1 MSNKDTYKR
10 KHAYLDKQ
18 INTLEK
24 HNSYNRTVIS
34 NLKKKKLPLYA
45 VSKLN
50 NSAPVILIKIFDW
63 AVAATNPATITPV
76 NSDTNAGVF
85 FTIKNI
91 TIAGT
96 IISQGE
102 I

>member
-34 NLKKKKLPLYA
+34 NLKKKKL
-45 VSKLN
+45 KLKDRMIYEERDKARYN
-50 NSAPVILIKIFDW
+50 K
-63 AVAATNPATITPV
+63 
-76 NSDTNAGVF
+76 
-85 FTIKNI
+85 
-91 TIAGT
+91 
-96 IISQGE
+96 
-102 I
+102 

>member
-34 NLKKKKLPLYA
+34 NLKKKKL
-45 VSKLN
+45 KLKDRMIYEERDKARYN
-50 NSAPVILIKIFDW
+50 KYKAHEYFKRALSMTAWQSFSYVIY
-63 AVAATNPATITPV
+63 
-76 NSDTNAGVF
+76 
-85 FTIKNI
+85 
-91 TIAGT
+91 
-96 IISQGE
+96 
-102 I
+102 